1 MFPLSLG
8 ADRTRPLES
17 KHKENFM
24 RNNICERLLPTAVL
38 LSACLGAIACGTNRS
53 SEGSVNASTKTQTQA
68 KAQQDLD
75 QQRQTAQQQVQPEVE
90 NQRRQMEEEGK
101 KSLDQD
107 AIVVINDT
115 QKAIDDI
122 AAGKA
127 DDAMKVIEE
136 ATGKVNILLARNPAT
151 AFIPVSVAVDIIDA
165 APHDTKLIRQV
176 ASDASAAMGA
186 KDYPSARVLLYSLT
200 SEIRSRTFNLPL
212 ATYPDALKEAARL
225 LDQKKNQEA
234 SSALLTALNTL
245 VVVDKVTPLPLVL
258 SREALR
264 AAKEDSQKDKATAQ
278 ILVQT
283 AKNELQ
289 RSKELGYAAHDP
301 EYEALDTDIASL
313 EKQLKG
319 NQDATAVFAK
329 LEDKLSSFL
338 KRQSGQQRR

>member
-1 MFPLSLG
+1 MKTTAHTKLLLTPL
-8 ADRTRPLES
+8 
-17 KHKENFM
+17 
-24 RNNICERLLPTAVL
+24 LLATCIV
-38 LSACLGAIACGTNRS
+38 AIACGTTKSAER
-53 SEGSVNASTKTQTQA
+53 SVNASTQTQPQA
-68 KAQQDLD
+68 KSEADLD
-75 QQRQTAQQQVQPEVE
+75 KQRQKAEQQVQPEVE
-90 NQRRQMEEEGK
+90 NQRKQMEEEGK

-115 QKAIDDI
+115 QKAIDAI
-122 AAGKA
+122 AAGKS
-127 DDAMKVIEE
+127 DDALKTIEE

-151 AFIPVSVAVDIIDA
+151 AFIPVDAEVDIIDA
-165 APHDTKLIRQV
+165 APHDTKLIRQI
-176 ASDASAAMGA
+176 ASDATAAVAA
-186 KDYPSARVLLYSLT
+186 KDYPTARVLLYSLT
-200 SEIRSRTFNLPL
+200 SEIRNRTFNLPL

-225 LDQKKNQEA
+225 LDQKKNQEG
-234 SSALLTALNTL
+234 SNALLTALNTL

-264 AAKEDSQKDKATAQ
+264 AAKEDSQKDKATAE

-289 RSKELGYAAHDP
+289 RSKELGYVANAP
-301 EYEALDTDIASL
+301 EYEALNTDISNL

-338 KRQSGQQRR
+338 KRQSGQERR